1 MPTGVA
7 TAPTP
12 AGKADRAHPVGVMCR
27 AGRRATLSL
36 LDMGSEGVFPAVVLT
51 LSIGIGLIMTFLG
64 LGTGMLSAR
73 AEPRRCPSCGVRL
86 SSRTCRRCRRE

>member
-7 TAPTP
+7 TPPTP
-12 AGKADRAHPVGVMCR
+12 AGRADRAHPVGVMCR
-27 AGRRATLSL
+27 ERGHATLSL

>member
-1 MPTGVA
+1 LT
-7 TAPTP
+7 
-12 AGKADRAHPVGVMCR
+12 
-27 AGRRATLSL
+27 
-36 LDMGSEGVFPAVVLT
+36 VVLT
-51 LSIGIGLIMTFLG
+51 MSIGIGLIMTFLG